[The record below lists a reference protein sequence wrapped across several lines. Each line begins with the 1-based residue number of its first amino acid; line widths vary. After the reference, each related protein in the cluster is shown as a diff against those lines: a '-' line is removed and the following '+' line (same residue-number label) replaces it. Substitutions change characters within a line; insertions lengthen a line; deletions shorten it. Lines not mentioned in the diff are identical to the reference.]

1 MSVRRRLLASWLVVL
16 GLFVVGIGE
25 AKARCT
31 FGVCEV
37 SGDGPV
43 VRASEERVASIQA
56 SKPAGSAGERFEFR
70 FEVHCDGA
78 DAGASCRGAMLACIG
93 DGPGPLHDIFRRTVD
108 ARGVPSPWARVGDT
122 CFPPATAGPQLT
134 YAMIRDAFHLTPW
147 AKAVITTQPK
157 GDVTL
162 VGLKTY
168 FKVNWSTDGYE
179 PGEIDSIDPARML
192 GHRVDIRP
200 KIVGV
205 TYRFGDGTGFGP
217 TPDLGGV
224 YPTGGIVHTY
234 STKGVYA
241 THVEVVWTAD
251 FRVDGGP
258 WTAIPETVTITG
270 PDTPVTVKIAKAVLV
285 S

>member
-1 MSVRRRLLASWLVVL
+1 VELRERAFPSTPGGGPR
-16 GLFVVGIGE
+16 VVGSGNWFE
-25 AKARCT
+25 YRVVN
-31 FGVCEV
+31 VCSV
-37 SGDGPV
+37 NAAD
-43 VRASEERVASIQA
+43 AQCMASIMA
-56 SKPAGSAGERFEFR
+56 CAG
-70 FEVHCDGA
+70 
-78 DAGASCRGAMLACIG
+78 I
-93 DGPGPLHDIFRRTVD
+93 GPGPLSRVTRRLMDV
-108 ARGVPSPWARVGDT
+108 AGRPVGSWEDLGAT
-122 CFPPATAGPQLT
+122 CFPNSPPGVQQPTIT